1 MKKNKDQF
9 IENYFQGVSKI
20 SSLINKLDVERIAQT
35 LVNVRKKNG
44 RIFF

>member
-20 SSLINKLDVERIAQT
+20 SSLINKLDIESIAQS
-35 LVNVRKKNG
+35 LINIRKKNG
-44 RIFF
+44 RVFF